1 MASRKDLKK
10 QINNICGELFAD
22 CVALKMCEQGND
34 EQLNEVMLEIWDLR
48 REYVSRIS
56 HTEKLSERVFYKKL
70 RAEFSEKAEA
80 LSKKII
86 SCEFFRST

>member
-1 MASRKDLKK
+1 MANRKDLKK

-56 HTEKLSERVFYKKL
+56 HTEKLNERLFYKKL

-86 SCEFFRST
+86 SC

>member
-48 REYVSRIS
+48 REYVSRIR

-86 SCEFFRST
+86 SC

>member
-80 LSKKII
+80 RRLSPAN
-86 SCEFFRST
+86 FFAARD

>member
-56 HTEKLSERVFYKKL
+56 HTEKLSERVFYKEL
-70 RAEFSEKAEA
+70 RAEFSEKAGA

-86 SCEFFRST
+86 SC

>member
-1 MASRKDLKK
+1 MANRKDLKK

-56 HTEKLSERVFYKKL
+56 HTEKLNEGLFYKKL

-86 SCEFFRST
+86 SC

>member
-56 HTEKLSERVFYKKL
+56 HTEKLSERAFYKKL

-86 SCEFFRST
+86 SC

>member
-70 RAEFSEKAEA
+70 RTEFSEKAEA

-86 SCEFFRST
+86 SC

>member
-1 MASRKDLKK
+1 MANRKDLKK

-34 EQLNEVMLEIWDLR
+34 EKLNEVMLEIWDLR

-56 HTEKLSERVFYKKL
+56 HTEKLNERLFYKKL

-86 SCEFFRST
+86 SC

>member
-56 HTEKLSERVFYKKL
+56 HTDKLSERVSYKKL

-86 SCEFFRST
+86 SC

>member
-56 HTEKLSERVFYKKL
+56 HTE
-70 RAEFSEKAEA
+70 
-80 LSKKII
+80 
-86 SCEFFRST
+86 